1 MWKKST
7 TINRDKLDFKVKN
20 ILREAE
26 KVLEKKLTEKQ
37 ESPMSAAEMEKRT
50 AEILPAM
57 DEKGISDKKLR
68 KAVKR
73 VHNESVPK
81 MREYEEKPSIARER
95 NSYSK
100 TDNDA
105 TFMRMKEDVMNNGQK
120 KPGYNIQ
127 IYTENKFIT
136 NYITFR
142 NMVRKC
148 SSIFSIFNFM

>member
-1 MWKKST
+1 
-7 TINRDKLDFKVKN
+7 
-20 ILREAE
+20 
-26 KVLEKKLTEKQ
+26 
-37 ESPMSAAEMEKRT
+37 MEKRT

-100 TDNDA
+100 TDNIA
-105 TFMRMKEDVMNNGQK
+105 SSRFE
-120 KPGYNIQ
+120 Q
-127 IYTENKFIT
+127 ILLYYCLFFCFADEF
-136 NYITFR
+136 
-142 NMVRKC
+142 
-148 SSIFSIFNFM
+148 